1 MPAPHDGARDLH
13 ALALNRYTIREQTT
27 LGTGLV
33 RADTNTIVK
42 FFFVFAHFLQ
52 RSSEREGYEKAM
64 QRPPQRRASESSPSR
79 TQRERYT

>member
-1 MPAPHDGARDLH
+1 MH
-13 ALALNRYTIREQTT
+13 ALARHRYTMREQTT

-52 RSSEREGYEKAM
+52 RSSERRLRESNAETTAEESVGELALAHTA
-64 QRPPQRRASESSPSR
+64 RAI
-79 TQRERYT
+79 YVA